1 MNAKIINKEGKQ
13 VPVIMGCYGIGISRT
28 LMASVEQHSTDNEI
42 LWPEEIAPFKVHV
55 IPVNVKNDEQL
66 KVATKIYQDLLAKG
80 VEVLLDDRG
89 ERAGVKFKDADL
101 IGLPIRIVVG
111 RDIENGQ
118 VEFRDRTKSIKELVD
133 IDEVLNLI

>member
-1 MNAKIINKEGKQ
+1 VLKYEG
-13 VPVIMGCYGIGISRT
+13 Y
-28 LMASVEQHSTDNEI
+28 
-42 LWPEEIAPFKVHV
+42 
-55 IPVNVKNDEQL
+55 
-66 KVATKIYQDLLAKG
+66 
-80 VEVLLDDRG
+80 EVLLDDRG